1 MKKLTL
7 LMMLVMGMTMFVAC
21 SDDDDSPALNQ
32 MTVQLTSSKADVSWT
47 DFTVTVTEARSGE
60 VYSAKPNTTGAATFS
75 LPYGQYSVVAQD
87 SVNGGATLY
96 GSATTFTFSETASTC
111 TVQLQDI
118 MNTLDHTFVLNEL
131 GFNCTSNGDY
141 DNNMYEEY
149 FTITNIS
156 DRPLYADGLSFAI
169 CADYNAIEDDGTKS
183 AYLDRDSIVVSQL
196 YTIPGNG
203 REHLVQPGASLVIAH
218 SAINHITETKDY
230 SGNPKEAPNAL
241 DLSGA
246 DFEIYVPYEY
256 SMTTDNPEV
265 PNLTVN
271 YSWFQAFS
279 WGYTGYAPLMI
290 VRADTDLDTYVP
302 AHLRN
307 LSMSGGW
314 GNRKADYLVIPQSWI
329 IDGVET
335 GNSDTFYHKV
345 LPVTVD
351 KSSILIEDAGGMYG
365 GFGGYLVQRKPATTG
380 YLQDTNDSQND
391 FVVVPNG
398 LKSYPKK

>member
-7 LMMLVMGMTMFVAC
+7 LFALVMSMAVFVSC
-21 SDDDDSPALNQ
+21 SDDDSESLA
-32 MTVQLTSSKADVSWT
+32 QLTVHLNTNGFVINPAE
-47 DFTVTVTEARSGE
+47 FTVTVTEARSGE
-60 VYSAKPNTTGAATFS
+60 VYTAQPTGSEATFS
-75 LPYGQYSVVAQD
+75 LPYGQYSVVAENA
-87 SVNGGATLY
+87 VNGASTLY
-96 GSATTFTFSETASTC
+96 GSVTSFTFSETSTVC
-111 TVQLQDI
+111 TIDLQDI
-118 MNTLDHTFVLNEL
+118 MNTLDRTFVLNEL

-149 FTITNIS
+149 FTITNVS

-169 CADYNAIEDDGTKS
+169 CADYNAIEDDGSKS
-183 AYLDRDSIVVSQL
+183 VYLQRDSIVVSQL
-196 YTIPGNG
+196 YTIPGTG
-203 REHLVQPGASLVIAH
+203 RDHLVQPGASLVIAH

-265 PNLTVN
+265 TNLTVN
-271 YSWFQAFS
+271 YTCFQAFQ
-279 WGYTGYAPLMI
+279 WGYTGYAPMMI
-290 VRADTDLDTYVP
+290 VRADVADLSAYVNS
-302 AHLRN
+302 HLRS
-307 LSMSGGW
+307 LPMSAGW
-314 GNRKADYLVIPQSWI
+314 GSRKQDYLVIPQSWI
-329 IDGVET
+329 VDGVET
-335 GNSDTFYHKV
+335 GNKDAFYHKV
-345 LPVTVD
+345 LPLTVD
-351 KSSILIEDAGGMYG
+351 KSSIQIEDAGGMYG

-380 YLQDTNDSQND
+380 YLQDTNDSEND